1 MAEILFWESNTRCH
15 HQLYSGLWTSRCLVL
30 NILARRDLF
39 STERS
44 NVQHQQDLRPRFL
57 QLISVFVFDACRH
70 IERRTEKVNQL
81 CKKLLKQLSDPVKYD
96 LSSLFRF
103 FLFLAKF
110 RSVYKEKKQ
119 VTHFILYIKK
129 PHGEIDHK
137 TIVITIITIIITF
150 MIIMIIIMMMMMIII
165 IMIGYIFQSFVLLSV
180 IRLILSCARFL
191 FGIAYFVALNRMWS

>member
-70 IERRTEKVNQL
+70 IERRTEKVDQL
-81 CKKLLKQLSDPVKYD
+81 CKKLLKQLSDSVKYD

-103 FLFLAKF
+103 FLFLTKF

-137 TIVITIITIIITF
+137 TIVIIIITIIIIF
-150 MIIMIIIMMMMMIII
+150 MIIMIIM
-165 IMIGYIFQSFVLLSV
+165 MIGYIFQSFVLLSV

-191 FGIAYFVALNRMWS
+191 LWIAYFVALNRIWS

>member
-1 MAEILFWESNTRCH
+1 M
-15 HQLYSGLWTSRCLVL
+15 VL

-44 NVQHQQDLRPRFL
+44 NVQHQQDRRPRFL

-137 TIVITIITIIITF
+137 TIVITIITIIIIF
-150 MIIMIIIMMMMMIII
+150 VIIMIIIMIIIIIIIIII

-191 FGIAYFVALNRMWS
+191 FGIAYFVVLNRMWS

>member
-137 TIVITIITIIITF
+137 TIVIIIITIIIIF
-150 MIIMIIIMMMMMIII
+150 MIIMIIM
-165 IMIGYIFQSFVLLSV
+165 MIGYIFQSFVLLSV

-191 FGIAYFVALNRMWS
+191 LWIAYFVALNRIWS

>member
-1 MAEILFWESNTRCH
+1 M
-15 HQLYSGLWTSRCLVL
+15 
-30 NILARRDLF
+30 
-39 STERS
+39 
-44 NVQHQQDLRPRFL
+44 
-57 QLISVFVFDACRH
+57 
-70 IERRTEKVNQL
+70 
-81 CKKLLKQLSDPVKYD
+81 KYD

-137 TIVITIITIIITF
+137 TIVITIITIIIIF
-150 MIIMIIIMMMMMIII
+150 MIIMIIIMMMMMMII

>member
-15 HQLYSGLWTSRCLVL
+15 HKLYSGLWTSRCLVL

-81 CKKLLKQLSDPVKYD
+81 CKKLLKQLSDPVRYD

-137 TIVITIITIIITF
+137 TIVIIIITIIIIF
-150 MIIMIIIMMMMMIII
+150 MIIMIIMIIIII

-191 FGIAYFVALNRMWS
+191 LWIAYFVALNRMWS

>member
-1 MAEILFWESNTRCH
+1 M
-15 HQLYSGLWTSRCLVL
+15 
-30 NILARRDLF
+30 
-39 STERS
+39 
-44 NVQHQQDLRPRFL
+44 
-57 QLISVFVFDACRH
+57 
-70 IERRTEKVNQL
+70 
-81 CKKLLKQLSDPVKYD
+81 KYD
-96 LSSLFRF
+96 LSSLFLF

-137 TIVITIITIIITF
+137 TIVIIIITIIIIF
-150 MIIMIIIMMMMMIII
+150 MIIMIMIIIII

-191 FGIAYFVALNRMWS
+191 LWIAYFVALNRMWS

>member
-1 MAEILFWESNTRCH
+1 M
-15 HQLYSGLWTSRCLVL
+15 
-30 NILARRDLF
+30 
-39 STERS
+39 
-44 NVQHQQDLRPRFL
+44 
-57 QLISVFVFDACRH
+57 
-70 IERRTEKVNQL
+70 
-81 CKKLLKQLSDPVKYD
+81 SDPVKYD

-137 TIVITIITIIITF
+137 TIVIIIITIIIIF
-150 MIIMIIIMMMMMIII
+150 MIIMIMIIIIIIIIII

-191 FGIAYFVALNRMWS
+191 LWIAYFVALNRMWS

>member
-70 IERRTEKVNQL
+70 IERRTEKVDQL
-81 CKKLLKQLSDPVKYD
+81 CKKLLKQLSDSVKYD

-103 FLFLAKF
+103 FLFLTKF

-137 TIVITIITIIITF
+137 TIVIIIITIIIIF
-150 MIIMIIIMMMMMIII
+150 MIIMIIM
-165 IMIGYIFQSFVLLSV
+165 MIGYISQSFVLLSV

-191 FGIAYFVALNRMWS
+191 LWIAYFVALNRMRS

>member
-57 QLISVFVFDACRH
+57 QLISVFVSDACRH
-70 IERRTEKVNQL
+70 IERRTE
-81 CKKLLKQLSDPVKYD
+81 LLKQLSDPVKYD

-137 TIVITIITIIITF
+137 TIVIIIITIIIIF
-150 MIIMIIIMMMMMIII
+150 MIIMIMIIIIIIIII

-191 FGIAYFVALNRMWS
+191 LWIAYFVALNRIWS

>member
-70 IERRTEKVNQL
+70 IERRTE
-81 CKKLLKQLSDPVKYD
+81 LLKQLSDPVKYD

-137 TIVITIITIIITF
+137 TIVIIIITIIIIF
-150 MIIMIIIMMMMMIII
+150 MIIMIMIIIIIIIIII

-191 FGIAYFVALNRMWS
+191 LWIAYFVALNRIWS

>member
-1 MAEILFWESNTRCH
+1 M
-15 HQLYSGLWTSRCLVL
+15 
-30 NILARRDLF
+30 
-39 STERS
+39 
-44 NVQHQQDLRPRFL
+44 
-57 QLISVFVFDACRH
+57 
-70 IERRTEKVNQL
+70 
-81 CKKLLKQLSDPVKYD
+81 KYD

-137 TIVITIITIIITF
+137 TIVITIITIIIIF
-150 MIIMIIIMMMMMIII
+150 MIIMIIIMIMIIIIIIIIII

>member
-57 QLISVFVFDACRH
+57 QLISVFVFDACRN

-81 CKKLLKQLSDPVKYD
+81 CKKLLKQLSNPVKYD

-137 TIVITIITIIITF
+137 TIVIIIITIIIIF
-150 MIIMIIIMMMMMIII
+150 MIIIIII

-180 IRLILSCARFL
+180 IWLILSCARFL
-191 FGIAYFVALNRMWS
+191 LWIAYFVALNRMWS